1 LRDWQWLDVRAA
13 GFHINKTR
21 GVAWWCC
28 GERVVVLWRAGGG
41 VSPQQ
46 QESSLEVDKVQLRKT
61 EKTKEVI

>member
-1 LRDWQWLDVRAA
+1 
-13 GFHINKTR
+13 
-21 GVAWWCC
+21 
-28 GERVVVLWRAGGG
+28 VVVLWRAGGG